1 MGIKMFSQKEV
12 MQPNFYF
19 PLIYFLIW
27 YTVILWGQLVPGA
40 PQGYQKSEDLKSL
53 MYNGVLFAYNL
64 PTSLVYFKSSL
75 DYL

>member
-1 MGIKMFSQKEV
+1 MGIKLFSQKEV

-19 PLIYFLIW
+19 SLIYFFIW
-27 YTVILWGQLVPGA
+27 YTIWGELVPGA

-64 PTSLVYFKSSL
+64 PTYFVYFKSSL